1 MNSGTRTAA
10 EPFQFFTVDGVP
22 RADHKACTVGELLQG
37 LETCSDDSIYHHM
50 IQAPDNEEFVNR
62 STSNDFAKWVQA
74 TPECGGLSE
83 QLAALDERYYSSI
96 EEMRRDLQTVV
107 RDYITAY
114 PECADQSASEPFTFC
129 ECLELSRVPLPLTAR
144 TLEEFRLNIHRMS
157 IESFYLHFVA
167 SVSRVEMESNDF
179 SIWLSESL
187 GLDELA
193 RKINEIDLTECTLE
207 SARETV
213 LRLID
218 AETGS
223 PRMKDF
229 ANQK

>member
-1 MNSGTRTAA
+1 
-10 EPFQFFTVDGVP
+10 
-22 RADHKACTVGELLQG
+22 
-37 LETCSDDSIYHHM
+37 
-50 IQAPDNEEFVNR
+50 
-62 STSNDFAKWVQA
+62 
-74 TPECGGLSE
+74 
-83 QLAALDERYYSSI
+83 
-96 EEMRRDLQTVV
+96 
-107 RDYITAY
+107 
-114 PECADQSASEPFTFC
+114 
-129 ECLELSRVPLPLTAR
+129 
-144 TLEEFRLNIHRMS
+144 
-157 IESFYLHFVA
+157 
-167 SVSRVEMESNDF
+167 MESNDF

-213 LRLID
+213 LKLID